1 MGGKQAKEG
10 SKAKEAGLKCPQC
23 PKILKTEAARKGHIT
38 RFHKKEQIELKDLAR
53 RINLIEKSGSYEAQM
68 PPAEPILPIPAP
80 KERKRIVWGLP
91 RKYDALIFLS
101 IWGAAILLVVFVFK
115 DSLLQRLEFQSAL
128 LFSTVFLISVVVLTE
143 FKRRPKKVKEE
154 KVKGKKEPKKA
165 RDKFYSE
172 LHPNA
177 FGLAK
182 AFLPR
187 LHIVIICG
195 YILYAMYWEMMRG
208 NADFMLDWYAA
219 SPLATLVE
227 FTTSQTAFQFWL
239 DNYGILFVLVMTI
252 VVLVLVVFYYSFW
265 RLVFKDY
272 WKFSEGSR
280 RFEGR
285 CYWRTN
291 GALMRWWDRKY
302 GSPTRTQNSYWI
314 KIGWWPP
321 LNLVNPT
328 NSLIRL
334 DTSLREKCT
343 QKGIYAISVEELP
356 LRRKVGNEPKHW
368 TTYGGAYENGAIP
381 NKYAQDY
388 FTLRSKVLVDDTTD
402 LSFGN
407 ADTRNSVMLDGLR
420 LSKPS
425 IRRFI
430 LDSRERKP
438 DSN

>member
-1 MGGKQAKEG
+1 
-10 SKAKEAGLKCPQC
+10 
-23 PKILKTEAARKGHIT
+23 
-38 RFHKKEQIELKDLAR
+38 
-53 RINLIEKSGSYEAQM
+53 
-68 PPAEPILPIPAP
+68 
-80 KERKRIVWGLP
+80 
-91 RKYDALIFLS
+91 
-101 IWGAAILLVVFVFK
+101 
-115 DSLLQRLEFQSAL
+115 
-128 LFSTVFLISVVVLTE
+128 
-143 FKRRPKKVKEE
+143 
-154 KVKGKKEPKKA
+154 
-165 RDKFYSE
+165 
-172 LHPNA
+172 
-177 FGLAK
+177 
-182 AFLPR
+182 
-187 LHIVIICG
+187 
-195 YILYAMYWEMMRG
+195 
-208 NADFMLDWYAA
+208 
-219 SPLATLVE
+219 
-227 FTTSQTAFQFWL
+227 
-239 DNYGILFVLVMTI
+239 
-252 VVLVLVVFYYSFW
+252 
-265 RLVFKDY
+265 
-272 WKFSEGSR
+272 
-280 RFEGR
+280 
-285 CYWRTN
+285 
-291 GALMRWWDRKY
+291 MRWWDRKY